1 MSRTELLSSQGFTDW
16 SSDRKSSEKNET
28 KKRRYAGGVEK
39 LMSLI
44 PVNKLQ
50 NLPRRQHNT
59 HRKVCLYVAVMLF
72 SPKTSEELGELRS
85 PGCNCLF

>member
-28 KKRRYAGGVEK
+28 KKRRYAGGLEK

-50 NLPRRQHNT
+50 NLPRRQHGT
-59 HRKVCLYVAVMLF
+59 QESVSLRCCHAVF
-72 SPKTSEELGELRS
+72 SENFRRARRTSFTGM
-85 PGCNCLF
+85 